1 MFQSYLLVFLG
12 GGLGAGLRFA
22 IQQQFILRGGEVSAP
37 LGTLFINVLGSLVIG
52 LLAGWTASNGRPVCT
67 SAMKELLMIGVL
79 GGFTTFSAFSL
90 QTLELFRAGQL
101 VAAGLNIVLSVV
113 LCLLAV
119 WLGHW
124 LSST

>member
-22 IQQQFILRGGEVSAP
+22 IQQQFILRGGEFSAP

-52 LLAGWTASNGRPVCT
+52 LLAGWTASNGRPVCAG
-67 SAMKELLMIGVL
+67 AMKELLMIGVL